1 MATSFDEIYSLN
13 SSIKNNSDIQGKPDN
28 IYYFLLNQQLMF
40 AVGVF
45 CEYSYIDL
53 LDMNEFKQEI
63 YQFDTEPSV
72 TQYTLTPP
80 PPENAEFYIEIY
92 GVRETNYS
100 FDPNT
105 NILILPNG
113 GEIYVG
119 AYVIGE
125 FNNTLTLKEK
135 VILADAMNEWF
146 IESKVNDPTALEQIM
161 YAGVEMSSQAQHN
174 KVNLDIEKFRNSK
187 SFRNMILYTYSKN
200 MPTSIRLAKKA
211 GVQY

>member
-72 TQYTLTPP
+72 TEYTLVPS
-80 PPENAEFYIEIY
+80 PPENAEFYIEID
-92 GVRETNYS
+92 GVKVENYT
-100 FDPNT
+100 FDSIADVLT
-105 NILILPNG
+105 LPNG

-187 SFRNMILYTYSKN
+187 SFKNMILYTYSKN
-200 MPTSIRLAKKA
+200 MPSSINLAKRA
-211 GVQY
+211 GVTY

>member
-1 MATSFDEIYSLN
+1 M
-13 SSIKNNSDIQGKPDN
+13 
-28 IYYFLLNQQLMF
+28 
-40 AVGVF
+40 
-45 CEYSYIDL
+45 
-53 LDMNEFKQEI
+53 
-63 YQFDTEPSV
+63 PS
-72 TQYTLTPP
+72 
-80 PPENAEFYIEIY
+80 PPENAEFYIEID
-92 GVRETNYS
+92 GVKVENYT
-100 FDPNT
+100 FDSIADVLT
-105 NILILPNG
+105 LPNG

-187 SFRNMILYTYSKN
+187 SFKNMILYTYSKN
-200 MPTSIRLAKKA
+200 MPSSINLAKRA
-211 GVQY
+211 GVTY

>member
-28 IYYFLLNQQLMF
+28 IYYFLLNQHLMF

-45 CEYSYIDL
+45 CEYSYINL

-63 YQFDTEPSV
+63 YQFNTTVDTTEYV
-72 TQYTLTPP
+72 LFPP

-92 GVRETNYS
+92 GIRELDYS
-100 FDPNT
+100 FNSNT
-105 NILILPNG
+105 NVLTLPKG
-113 GEIYVG
+113 GEVYVG

-161 YAGVEMSSQAQHN
+161 YAGVDMSSQAQHN

-187 SFRNMILYTYSKN
+187 SFKNMILYTYSKN
-200 MPTSIRLAKKA
+200 MPSSINLAKRA
-211 GVQY
+211 EVTY